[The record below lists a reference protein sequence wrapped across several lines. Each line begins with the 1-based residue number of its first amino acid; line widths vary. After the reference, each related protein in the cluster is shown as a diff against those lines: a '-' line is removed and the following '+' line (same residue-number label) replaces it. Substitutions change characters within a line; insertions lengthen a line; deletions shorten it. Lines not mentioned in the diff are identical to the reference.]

1 MRRNDP
7 EVDAVLSAAGLAD
20 LAGRFA
26 EEDIDMSVLRMLG
39 EEDLRELGLT
49 LGQRKKLLGRLTELA
64 AYAGRGPQAAAEP
77 EARRLGS
84 GPAGR
89 ARRAARDGAA
99 LR

>member
-1 MRRNDP
+1 
-7 EVDAVLSAAGLAD
+7 
-20 LAGRFA
+20 
-26 EEDIDMSVLRMLG
+26 MSVLRMLG

-64 AYAGRGPQAAAEP
+64 AYAGRGPQQAAAEP